1 MKKRIVTLFAMLVA
15 TTSIV
20 AAQQLDPKFGENPAD
35 REANVKMYGMMDDS
49 YKMKAYDEAL
59 GLIRKL
65 IVNCPKASVNLYIRG
80 AEIYRMKLNKSQNKE
95 ERMKYLDSM
104 MIFFDQRVAA
114 FGDSPNPKQNAA
126 YIKQQKAKL
135 FFDYAPTET
144 EKATAYFRD
153 AIQVAGKDVEPD
165 VVVAFFN
172 MLTEGFKVDMVT
184 LESYMDDYQK
194 LTELMNVAPNDDTE
208 KALNSVE
215 SLFVTSG
222 AANCDNIEKLF
233 KPKYEANPNDNELI
247 KKILALFERA
257 KCSGDFQFE
266 LLEKYY
272 KVDPKPI
279 YAAMLASAYES
290 KRNFSKALEYVQIAI
305 DNEQD
310 SKQKANHMLRASLAY
325 MAMSNYSKAAQMARE
340 VIALD
345 NSNGMAY
352 LLLANSMASGV
363 GQSCSDLDRQAAYW
377 LVVDAYRN
385 ALKHFENDPEQIKVI
400 NDQIA
405 ACTSNFPKMED
416 LHMIGL
422 SIGSAYNVS
431 CGWISGTTTVRQR
444 P

>member
-1 MKKRIVTLFAMLVA
+1 MKKRILTLFAMLIA
-15 TTSIV
+15 TSTIV
-20 AAQQLDPKFGENPAD
+20 AAQELDPKFGANPAD

-49 YKMKAYDEAL
+49 YKMKAFDEAL
-59 GLIRKL
+59 SFIRQLVEK
-65 IVNCPKASVNLYIRG
+65 CPKASVNLYIRG
-80 AEIYRMKLNKSQNKE
+80 TEIYRMKLNKSQNKA

-104 MIFFDQRVAA
+104 MIFFDQRIAA

-135 FFDYAPTET
+135 FFDYAPAET
-144 EKATAYFRD
+144 EKATTYFRD
-153 AIQVAGKDVEPD
+153 AIQAAGKDVEPD

-172 MLTEGFKVDMVT
+172 MLTEGFKIDMVT
-184 LESYMDDYQK
+184 LESYMEDYQK
-194 LTELMNVAPNDDTE
+194 LTDLLNVAPSDDTE
-208 KALNSVE
+208 KALNAVE
-215 SLFVTSG
+215 GLFVTSG
-222 AANCDNIEKLF
+222 AANCENIEKLF
-233 KPKYEANPNDNELI
+233 KPKYAATPDDTELI
-247 KKILALFERA
+247 KKILALFDRA

-272 KVDPKPI
+272 KIDPKPI
-279 YAAMLASAYES
+279 YAAMLATAYES
-290 KRNFSKALEYVQIAI
+290 KRNYTKALEYVQIAI
-305 DNEQD
+305 DNESD
-310 SKQKANHMLRASLAY
+310 SKQKAGHMLRASLAY

-340 VIALD
+340 VIAID
-345 NSNGMAY
+345 NTNGMAY

-363 GQSCSDLDRQAAYW
+363 GQACTEERQPAYW

-385 ALKHFENDPEQIKVI
+385 ALKHFENDPEQTKMI
-400 NDQIA
+400 NGQIA

-422 SIGSAYNVS
+422 TIGSAYNVS